1 MQAVLKVVGGKNDG
15 RQITISVPEFVIG
28 RGDKAHLKPSSE
40 LVSRMHCAI
49 RLKDGKVEV
58 EDLGSRNGSFINDQ
72 QLTGPY
78 QAKSGDRLRI
88 GTLNFEILIDP
99 TQAGNK
105 KPRVKDVA
113 DAAARTV
120 ESKKDAK
127 KEDFD
132 DSISDW
138 LAEPDDSPL
147 TDATTVQFS
156 MDDLES
162 ILDYSA
168 RQKESI
174 EELKQDSD
182 SLSSDWPAFNLSCV
196 PTISKRESLTFQACV
211 SSTSGSRTPSL
222 PTTAPSAFSLTVVL
236 SKLIPV
242 GASLT

>member
-1 MQAVLKVVGGKNDG
+1 MRAVLKVVGGKNDG
-15 RQITISVPEFVIG
+15 RQIPISVPEFVIG

-49 RLKDGKVEV
+49 RLQDGKVEV

-72 QLTGPY
+72 QLSGPY
-78 QAKSGDRLRI
+78 QVKSGDRLRI
-88 GTLNFEILIDP
+88 GNLNFEILIDP

-120 ESKKDAK
+120 ESKKGAK
-127 KEDFD
+127 KEEFE

-138 LAEPDDSPL
+138 LSEPDDSPL
-147 TDATTVQFS
+147 SDTSTVQFS

-168 RQKESI
+168 RKKESI
-174 EELKQDSD
+174 EELKSA
-182 SLSSDWPAFNLSCV
+182 S
-196 PTISKRESLTFQACV
+196 ESV
-211 SSTSGSRTPSL
+211 SSESDEEETEEESEEEAAKKKKKKAFGKL
-222 PTTAPSAFSLTVVL
+222 PPLPKFSHDDSTAAAGDVL
-236 SKLIPV
+236 KKFFNRR
-242 GASLT
+242 

>member
-1 MQAVLKVVGGKNDG
+1 MQAVLRVVGGKNDG
-15 RQITISVPEFVIG
+15 RQITISVPEFIIG

-40 LVSRMHCAI
+40 LVSRMHCVI

-58 EDLGSRNGSFINDQ
+58 EDLGSRNGSFVNDQ

-120 ESKKDAK
+120 ESKNDAK
-127 KEDFD
+127 KEDFE

-138 LAEPDDSPL
+138 LSEPDDSPL
-147 TDATTVQFS
+147 SDASTVQFS

-174 EELKQDSD
+174 EELKESSESESVESAEEETTEEEADKKKKKKKEFGKLPPLPKFSHDDSTAAAGD
-182 SLSSDWPAFNLSCV
+182 VLKKFFN
-196 PTISKRESLTFQACV
+196 R
-211 SSTSGSRTPSL
+211 R
-222 PTTAPSAFSLTVVL
+222 
-236 SKLIPV
+236 
-242 GASLT
+242 